1 MGTPVTKLRAR
12 VGTLRACL
20 LWAVSAIASAGQQA
34 ASPPELAVLDRVRQR
49 MAQNLDDLPN
59 YTCLETIERSARLQ
73 PKGELL
79 FADRVRLE
87 VAFIG
92 RKEMFSWPG
101 SSKFDYSNPSEMVPG
116 GASGF
121 GAFGAFVDTIFRSS
135 APVFTYAGEHRLDR
149 RRTLRFNF
157 RVAGPNSTYN
167 VNIRGRQA
175 IVPYSGSVWIDPEA
189 LTVVRVAVRAEP
201 SELPVA
207 SINNV
212 IDYAPMR
219 IGSNEF
225 LLPRSSELAIAD
237 LESQEYRNLSRF
249 TGCRQYAVESSI
261 SFDTPADA
269 APALHEKAPDL
280 TLPPAV
286 TLDVQLE
293 SPISFE
299 QSAVGDPVTARL
311 DRAVQAGGIS
321 LPKGA
326 TLSGR
331 ILKLDRYY
339 QPAKFF
345 SVGLEFSSMTFGG
358 TRAAFRA
365 RLVGPALKIR
375 ERRESTFSDTAP
387 MGMGIESS
395 GLDIDASDP
404 ALRFGTFRIWTGSL
418 RLARGLRMIW
428 ETQEPETAPAPAV
441 AVSSS
446 PPPVAPQNTA
456 AVQAPPPPASTAQ
469 APKAPPPP
477 PLQSLPP

>member
-157 RVAGPNSTYN
+157 RVAGSNSAYN

-175 IVPYSGSVWIDPEA
+175 
-189 LTVVRVAVRAEP
+189 
-201 SELPVA
+201 
-207 SINNV
+207 
-212 IDYAPMR
+212 
-219 IGSNEF
+219 
-225 LLPRSSELAIAD
+225 
-237 LESQEYRNLSRF
+237 
-249 TGCRQYAVESSI
+249 
-261 SFDTPADA
+261 
-269 APALHEKAPDL
+269 
-280 TLPPAV
+280 
-286 TLDVQLE
+286 
-293 SPISFE
+293 
-299 QSAVGDPVTARL
+299 
-311 DRAVQAGGIS
+311 
-321 LPKGA
+321 
-326 TLSGR
+326 
-331 ILKLDRYY
+331 
-339 QPAKFF
+339 
-345 SVGLEFSSMTFGG
+345 
-358 TRAAFRA
+358 
-365 RLVGPALKIR
+365 
-375 ERRESTFSDTAP
+375 
-387 MGMGIESS
+387 
-395 GLDIDASDP
+395 
-404 ALRFGTFRIWTGSL
+404 
-418 RLARGLRMIW
+418 
-428 ETQEPETAPAPAV
+428 
-441 AVSSS
+441 
-446 PPPVAPQNTA
+446 
-456 AVQAPPPPASTAQ
+456 
-469 APKAPPPP
+469 
-477 PLQSLPP
+477 